1 MTRRRIAIAAFFAV
15 MAVGAGAYLTR
26 AVSLAR
32 SRADYRVAIADVR
45 AEAARRDADIAFYTK
60 RATEDTAGAFDR
72 SQLAMLYLGRSR
84 ATGDFNDVV
93 KAESLARNSL
103 ALRSS
108 HNIET
113 FVPLISSLLSEHRF
127 NEARDYATQLA
138 ESEPGED
145 SYRGILGEVDLEV
158 GDYNGAAKAFA
169 SLSAKSRANLGIA
182 PRLARWVEIR
192 GNSTLARQILYRTEK
207 MADSTRDQLT
217 REQLAWFHLR
227 VADIELRNGRLRG
240 AEKAI
245 RAGRAVLPSDYRLL
259 AAEARLASVRH
270 DWQRAI
276 SAGDSSVAVVLD
288 PATLGLIGD
297 AYAALGNSAKAEEYI
312 RTMEVAVTQ
321 QPGAYHRAW
330 SLFLLD
336 HGRRIP
342 EVTAKIQEE
351 LKTRR
356 DIYGYDLLGWAMY
369 KQGRYA
375 DARAALQTA
384 LSQGTQDAVIF
395 YHAGMV
401 ERAAGRAAAAR
412 ASLERAMAIN
422 PYFDATH
429 PAAVRATLDS
439 LRREGTD

>member
-1 MTRRRIAIAAFFAV
+1 MKIRIAAILVLAICGTGFYGAVRSVYAA
-15 MAVGAGAYLTR
+15 R
-26 AVSLAR
+26 AR
-32 SRADYRVAIADVR
+32 DEYRAAMADVR
-45 AEAARRDADIAFYTK
+45 AEAARRDADIAFYAK
-60 RATEDTAGAFDR
+60 RSQEDPAGAFDK

-84 ATGDFNDVV
+84 ATGDFNDVL
-93 KAESLARNSL
+93 KAEQLARNSL
-103 ALRSS
+103 GLRRS
-108 HNIET
+108 HNIES
-113 FVPLISSLLSEHRF
+113 FAPLISSLLSEHRF
-127 NEARDYATQLA
+127 TEARDVAKQLVA
-138 ESEPGED
+138 EDSLED

-158 GDYNGAAKAFA
+158 GEYEGAAKAFT
-169 SLSAKSRANLGIA
+169 SLSAQSRANLGIA
-182 PRLARWVEIR
+182 PRYARWLEIR
-192 GNSTLARQILYRTEK
+192 GNSAEARKILYRTEK
-207 MADSTRDQLT
+207 LADSTRDQLT

-245 RAGRAVLPSDYRLL
+245 RAGRAALPNDYRLL

-276 SAGDSSVAVVLD
+276 FAGDSSVAIVLD

-297 AYAALGNSAKAEEYI
+297 AYAALGNAAKSEEYI

-342 EVTAKIQEE
+342 EVTGKIQEE

-375 DARAALQTA
+375 EARAALQTA

-401 ERAAGRAAAAR
+401 ERAAGRPASAR
-412 ASLERAMAIN
+412 ASLERALAIN

-439 LRREGTD
+439 LRREGVN

>member
-1 MTRRRIAIAAFFAV
+1 MRIRSAV
-15 MAVGAGAYLTR
+15 IFCLAVGATGSYGAFRYITAAR
-26 AVSLAR
+26 AR
-32 SRADYRVAIADVR
+32 DEYRAALADVR

-60 RATEDTAGAFDR
+60 RSQEDPAGAFDL
-72 SQLAMLYLGRSR
+72 SQLAMRYLGRSR
-84 ATGDFNDVV
+84 ATGDFNDVLR
-93 KAESLARNSL
+93 AEKLARNSL
-103 ALRSS
+103 SLRSS

-127 NEARDYATQLA
+127 NEARDVAKQLV
-138 ESEPGED
+138 SEDPVED
-145 SYRGILGEVDLEV
+145 SYRAILGEVDLEV
-158 GDYNGAAKAFA
+158 GDYDGAGKAFL

-182 PRLARWVEIR
+182 PRLARWLEIR
-192 GNSTLARQILYRTEK
+192 GNSTMARQILYRTEE

-245 RAGRAVLPSDYRLL
+245 RAGREVLPNDYRLL

-276 SAGDSSVAVVLD
+276 SAGDSSVAIVLD
-288 PATLGLIGD
+288 PATLGLVGD
-297 AYAALGNSAKAEEYI
+297 AYAALGDSAKAEEYI

-336 HGRRIP
+336 HGMRIP
-342 EVTAKIQEE
+342 EVTEKIREE
-351 LKTRR
+351 LRTRR
-356 DIYGYDLLGWAMY
+356 DIYGYDLLGWALY
-369 KQGRYA
+369 KQGHYA
-375 DARAALQTA
+375 EARDALATA
-384 LSQGTQDAVIF
+384 MSQGTQDAVVY
-395 YHAGMV
+395 YHAGMI
-401 ERAAGRAAAAR
+401 ELAGGRAASAR
-412 ASLERAMAIN
+412 RLLERAMAIN

-429 PAAVRATLDS
+429 PAQVRATLGS
-439 LRREGTD
+439 LLVNP

>member
-1 MTRRRIAIAAFFAV
+1 MGLY
-15 MAVGAGAYLTR
+15 GARVRST
-26 AVSLAR
+26 AR
-32 SRADYRVAIADVR
+32 SRAEYRAAIADVQ
-45 AEAARRDADIAFYTK
+45 AEAARRDADIIFYTK
-60 RATEDTAGAFDR
+60 RATEDPAAAFDR
-72 SQLAMLYLGRSR
+72 SQLASLYLGRSR
-84 ATGDFNDVV
+84 ATGDFNDVL
-93 KAESLARNSL
+93 KAEVLARNSL

-113 FVPLISSLLSEHRF
+113 LVPLISSLLSEHRF
-127 NEARDYATQLA
+127 NEARGFAIQLVA
-138 ESEPGED
+138 SVPAED

-158 GDYNGAAKAFA
+158 GDYDGAAKAFA
-169 SLSAKSRANLGIA
+169 SLSDKSRANLGIA
-182 PRLARWVEIR
+182 PRFARWLEIR
-192 GNSTLARQILYRTEK
+192 GQSAQARQILYRTEK
-207 MADSTRDQLT
+207 MAESSRDGLT

-227 VADIELRNGRLRG
+227 VADIELRNGRIRG
-240 AEKAI
+240 AERAI
-245 RAGRAVLPSDYRLL
+245 RSGRAALPDDYRLL

-270 DWQRAI
+270 DWNRAI
-276 SAGDSSVAVVLD
+276 ALGDSAVAIVLD

-297 AYAALGNSAKAEEYI
+297 AYAALGDSSKAEEYI

-342 EVTAKIQEE
+342 EVTAKIREE

-369 KQGRYA
+369 KQGRYEE
-375 DARAALQTA
+375 ARAALQTA
-384 LSQGTQDAVIF
+384 LSQGTQDAMIY

-401 ERAAGRAAAAR
+401 ERASGRAASAR

-439 LRREGTD
+439 LRRENTN

>member
-1 MTRRRIAIAAFFAV
+1 MRIRSAVIFCLAIGATGSYGAFRTITA
-15 MAVGAGAYLTR
+15 TR
-26 AVSLAR
+26 ARDEHSAAL
-32 SRADYRVAIADVR
+32 ADVR
-45 AEAARRDADIAFYTK
+45 AEAARRDADIAFYSK
-60 RATEDTAGAFDR
+60 RSQEDPGGAFDR

-84 ATGDFNDVV
+84 VTGDFNDDL
-93 KAESLARNSL
+93 KAETLARNSL
-103 ALRSS
+103 ALRTS

-127 NEARDYATQLA
+127 NEARAYATQLVA
-138 ESEPGED
+138 EDPAED

-158 GDYNGAAKAFA
+158 GDYDGAGRAFA
-169 SLSAKSRANLGIA
+169 SLSGQSRANLGVA
-182 PRLARWVEIR
+182 PRFARWLEIR
-192 GNSTLARQILYRTEK
+192 GQSAQARQILYRTER
-207 MADSTRDQLT
+207 MADSSRDQLT

-245 RAGRAVLPSDYRLL
+245 RAGRAVLPNDYRLL

-276 SAGDSSVAVVLD
+276 STGDSSIAIVLD

-297 AYAALGNSAKAEEYI
+297 AYAALGDSAKAEEYI

-384 LSQGTQDAVIF
+384 LSQGTQDAVIY

-401 ERAAGRAAAAR
+401 ERASRSGSAR

-422 PYFDATH
+422 PFFDATH
-429 PAAVRATLDS
+429 PMAVRATLDS
-439 LRREGTD
+439 LRREGTN

>member
-1 MTRRRIAIAAFFAV
+1 MRIRIAAIFVLAICGTGFYGAFRRVKAA
-15 MAVGAGAYLTR
+15 R
-26 AVSLAR
+26 AR
-32 SRADYRVAIADVR
+32 DEYRAALADVR

-60 RATEDTAGAFDR
+60 RSQEDPEGAFDK

-84 ATGDFNDVV
+84 ATGDFNDVLR
-93 KAESLARNSL
+93 AEKLARNSL
-103 ALRSS
+103 GLRTS
-108 HNIET
+108 HNIES
-113 FVPLISSLLSEHRF
+113 FAPLISSLLSEHRF
-127 NEARDYATQLA
+127 NEAGEIAKQLV
-138 ESEPGED
+138 SEDPVED
-145 SYRGILGEVDLEV
+145 SYRAILGEVDLEV
-158 GDYNGAAKAFA
+158 GDYEGAGKAFT
-169 SLSAKSRANLGIA
+169 SLSAQSRGNLGIA
-182 PRLARWVEIR
+182 PRFARWLEIR
-192 GNSTLARQILYRTEK
+192 GNTTEARKILYRTEK
-207 MADSTRDQLT
+207 LADSTRDQLT

-240 AEKAI
+240 AENAI
-245 RAGRAVLPSDYRLL
+245 RVGRAALPNDYRLL

-270 DWQRAI
+270 DWQRVI
-276 SAGDSSVAVVLD
+276 SAGDSSVAIVLD

-297 AYAALGNSAKAEEYI
+297 AYAALGNTAKSEEYI

-351 LKTRR
+351 LRTRR

-375 DARAALQTA
+375 EARAALQTA
-384 LSQGTQDAVIF
+384 LSQGTQDAMI
-395 YHAGMV
+395 YYHTGMIERASGHAGS
-401 ERAAGRAAAAR
+401 AR

-439 LRREGTD
+439 LRSEGVN